1 MNRTFE
7 ETMENSP
14 LNIAIVAGGDS
25 SEYEVSIRSANNI
38 LSHLDKSTFD
48 ARVVEIS
55 RDGWTVIDTDGTRYP
70 VNRHDFS
77 WQPNGKAL
85 HFDAVINSIHGT
97 PGENGILPAYF
108 ELIGMPFT
116 GCRSFA
122 GALTFSKYYCN
133 QFLRQSGIN
142 IASSL
147 LVRKGQ
153 QVDINHIIQ
162 TIGLPCFVKP
172 NNGGSSCGTSRVNQP
187 GDILPALEK
196 ALEEDREAIIEQF
209 LAGTEVTCGLFKTGL
224 TTKVFPVTEIISK
237 KEFFDY
243 EAKYTPGMSDE
254 VTPARIPEDTARKV
268 QELSSS
274 IYDLLDC
281 RGVVR
286 MDYILVNE
294 IPWFLEVNT
303 VPGMSKHSIIPKQAS
318 ISGLSLN
325 DLFSILIRDAMSL

>member
-1 MNRTFE
+1 MKS
-7 ETMENSP
+7 SP

-25 SEYEVSIRSANNI
+25 GEYEISIKSANNI
-38 LSHLDKSTFD
+38 LDNLDKSLYN
-48 ARVVEIS
+48 ARVVVIS
-55 RDGWTVIDTDGTRYP
+55 QKGWMVHDIDGKVYP
-70 VNRHDFS
+70 INRHDFS

-108 ELIGMPFT
+108 ELIGLPFT
-116 GCRSFA
+116 GCRSFP
-122 GALTFSKYYCN
+122 GALTFNKFYCN
-133 QFLRQSGIN
+133 QFLKQCGIN
-142 IASSL
+142 ISPSIL
-147 LVRKGQ
+147 IRKDQ
-153 QVDINHIIQ
+153 PVDINSIIEN
-162 TIGLPCFVKP
+162 IGLPCFIKP
-172 NNGGSSCGTSRVNQP
+172 NNGGSSCGTSRVNHS
-187 GDILPALEK
+187 GEILPALER
-196 ALEEDREAIIEQF
+196 ALGEDREAIIEK
-209 LAGTEVTCGLFKTGL
+209 LLVGTEVTCGLFKTGE
-224 TTKVFPVTEIISK
+224 TSEVFPVTEIISK

-254 VTPARIPEDTARKV
+254 ITPARISVETARSV
-268 QELSSS
+268 QDLSSL

-286 MDYILVNE
+286 MDYILVDK

-325 DLFSILIRDAMSL
+325 ELFSILIRDAMSQ

>member
-1 MNRTFE
+1 MNS
-7 ETMENSP
+7 SP

-25 SEYEVSIRSANNI
+25 GEYEVSINSANNI
-38 LSHLDKSTFD
+38 LSQLNKAQFD
-48 ARVVEIS
+48 ARVVVIS
-55 RDGWTVIDTDGTRYP
+55 QQDWNVYDADGSVYP
-70 VNRHDFS
+70 INRHDFS
-77 WQPNGKAL
+77 WQPNGKVR

-122 GALTFSKYYCN
+122 SALTFNKYFCN
-133 QFLRQSGIN
+133 QFLKQCGIN
-142 IASSL
+142 ISPSIL
-147 LVRKGQ
+147 IRKDQ
-153 QVDINHIIQ
+153 PIDINNIIEA
-162 TIGLPCFVKP
+162 IGLPCFIKP
-172 NNGGSSCGTSRVNQP
+172 NNGGSSCGTSRVNHS
-187 GDILPALEK
+187 GEILPALER
-196 ALEEDREAIIEQF
+196 ALNEDREAIIEK
-209 LAGTEVTCGLFKTGL
+209 LLVGTEVTCGLFKTG
-224 TTKVFPVTEIISK
+224 KSSDVFPITEIVSK

-254 VTPARIPEDTARKV
+254 ITPARISAETARSV
-268 QELSSS
+268 QDLSSL

-286 MDYILVNE
+286 MDYILVDK

-303 VPGMSKHSIIPKQAS
+303 VPGMSPHSIVPKQAN

-325 DLFSILIRDAMSL
+325 DLFSILIEDAMTL